1 MGTPKGPIVGMGE
14 QPATAWNWPHPTLPN
29 RWNTTVTEVRD
40 TAAGDRRVAVI
51 EGAIWP
57 AVGAP
62 ITVHEDD
69 DHVRSGTVL
78 RVELVLGFRQP
89 AKVVVY
95 AELTQEPTA
104 G

>member
-1 MGTPKGPIVGMGE
+1 MAGTNDPIVGQGP
-14 QPATAWNWPHPTLPN
+14 QPATAWTWPHPTLPN

-69 DHVRSGTVL
+69 DHVRTGTVA
-78 RVELVLGFRQP
+78 RVELVLGFRRP
-89 AKVVVY
+89 ATVVVY
-95 AELTQEPTA
+95 AALTQQA

>member
-1 MGTPKGPIVGMGE
+1 MAATKQPIVGMGAT
-14 QPATAWNWPHPTLPN
+14 PATPWTWPHPTLPN
-29 RWNTTVTEVRD
+29 RWNTISTEVHD
-40 TAAGDRRVAVI
+40 LAADGRRVAVI

-69 DHVRSGTVL
+69 DHVRTGTVA

-89 AKVVVY
+89 AKVVIF
-95 AELTQEPTA
+95 AELVQEP

>member
-1 MGTPKGPIVGMGE
+1 MKQPIVGMGE
-14 QPATAWNWPHPTLPN
+14 VPATSWTWPHPTLPN
-29 RWNTTVTEVRD
+29 RFNTSVTEVMD
-40 TAAGDRRVAVI
+40 LAADGHRVAVI

-57 AVGAP
+57 DVGSR

-69 DHVRSGTVL
+69 DHVRVGTVA

-89 AKVVVY
+89 AKVVIF
-95 AELTQEPTA
+95 AELAQEA